1 MSTSGP
7 RLRAIQSR
15 NTSCGRAVAKCKDG
29 RGRGRRRGFSCSSSH
44 GRISHDEAGRR
55 DEQQVGRRGARSH
68 ARRMQSGRWLLGCA
82 GLLGHTYLGGR
93 GDGPMAGR
101 RARLTLELAPLL
113 HQCVLH
119 AAGWSRAEFS
129 LVGNLSAT
137 RGAHDSTQPLL
148 RLLLA
153 AVLPGRT
160 GAWGAGGRLR
170 AARLIRCPSALL
182 LLAAGVGL

>member
-1 MSTSGP
+1 
-7 RLRAIQSR
+7 
-15 NTSCGRAVAKCKDG
+15 
-29 RGRGRRRGFSCSSSH
+29 
-44 GRISHDEAGRR
+44 
-55 DEQQVGRRGARSH
+55 
-68 ARRMQSGRWLLGCA
+68 
-82 GLLGHTYLGGR
+82 
-93 GDGPMAGR
+93 MAGR

>member
-1 MSTSGP
+1 
-7 RLRAIQSR
+7 
-15 NTSCGRAVAKCKDG
+15 
-29 RGRGRRRGFSCSSSH
+29 
-44 GRISHDEAGRR
+44 
-55 DEQQVGRRGARSH
+55 
-68 ARRMQSGRWLLGCA
+68 
-82 GLLGHTYLGGR
+82 
-93 GDGPMAGR
+93 MAGR

-148 RLLLA
+148 TLLLA

-160 GAWGAGGRLR
+160 GAWGGWR
-170 AARLIRCPSALL
+170 AAQGCKTHTLSVCSAAVGCGRWPLMTPRSAPSHRW
-182 LLAAGVGL
+182 